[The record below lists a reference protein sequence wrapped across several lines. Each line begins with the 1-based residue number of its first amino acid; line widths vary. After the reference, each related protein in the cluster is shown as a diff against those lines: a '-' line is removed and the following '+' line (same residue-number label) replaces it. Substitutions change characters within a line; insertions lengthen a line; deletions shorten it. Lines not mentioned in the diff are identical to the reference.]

1 MAAKIWEKD
10 SEAVKV
16 ATWSVYLYVL
26 YVKAFIDVM
35 YSSIHYS
42 SDV

>member
-16 ATWSVYLYVL
+16 ATWSVCLCVVREGIYWRYVQQYTL
-26 YVKAFIDVM
+26 L
-35 YSSIHYS
+35 
-42 SDV
+42 